1 MALFFADLVR
11 EFSHATGAGDFAL
24 EGALPGHRRFAD
36 VVPAAARFHYA
47 IAGVTNPGEW
57 ETGEGELGSGG
68 TLVRAPLASS
78 AGDGLVAF
86 SAGLKAVALTVGA
99 AWFAEQD
106 EAVNVDLAALQAAI
120 DGKAPLDHD
129 HDSSYAPAGHQHS
142 FAALTDRPTTLA
154 GYAIAD
160 AQPLDAE
167 LSAIAGL
174 ASAADR
180 LAYFTGSGTAA
191 LATFTA
197 AGRALVD
204 DSDAAAQRSTL
215 GLGTAAV
222 KNIGTS
228 GDAVPLLNGV
238 ADFSLRVTAA
248 AGGMFDGF
256 VAARPFDGVEIRY
269 VAGIGTVQ
277 AVTAAGGAMP
287 IRVSGSDVR
296 FHASGG
302 DRMTIDNVAAN
313 FTVPI
318 QRSGTQVLGA
328 RATGWAAMTGTAT
341 RTAYDTATVT
351 TAQLAERVKAL
362 IDDLRSHGL
371 IGN

>member
-1 MALFFADLVR
+1 MGLFFADLVR
-11 EFSHATGAGDFAL
+11 EFSRATGAGDLPL
-24 EGALPGHRRFAD
+24 EGALPGHRRFGD
-36 VVPAAARFHYA
+36 VVPAGMRFHYA

-68 TLVRAPLASS
+68 MLVRAPIASS
-78 AGDGLVAF
+78 AGGGLVAF
-86 SAGLKAVALTVGA
+86 SAGLKTVALIVGA

-106 EAVNVDLAALQAAI
+106 AATADLTALQAAV
-120 DGKAPLDHD
+120 DGKAPLEHD
-129 HDSSYAPAGHQHS
+129 HDSSYAPAGHAHS
-142 FAALTDRPTTLA
+142 FAALTDRPTSLA
-154 GYAIAD
+154 GYGIAD

-204 DSDAAAQRSTL
+204 DADSAAQRSTL

-228 GDAVPLLNGV
+228 GDAVPVLNGP

-248 AGGMFDGF
+248 AGGMFGGF

-287 IRVSGSDVR
+287 LRVSGSDVR
-296 FHASGG
+296 FHVSGG
-302 DRMTIDNVAAN
+302 DRMTIDNIAAN

-318 QRSGTQVLGA
+318 QRGGTQVVGA

-351 TAQLAERVKAL
+351 TTQLAERVKAL